1 MEILP
6 ARDFVISHI
15 GYLEKMNPLNY
26 ADLLNADTIHCTNQ
40 KIVLA
45 NITMD
50 LIRKVFLSIGKL
62 LSSEGGCK
70 FSKFYFSLEN
80 SNFIIGNQHCQ
91 VFSLKWQLHPVRFQ
105 ENVFQIPKFDFVKSF
120 LQVRMMFCD
129 TKSHK
134 CFSLRQSS
142 YLNVYTSHFMTEY

>member
-6 ARDFVISHI
+6 AHDFVISHI

-26 ADLLNADTIHCTNQ
+26 ADLLNADTIHRTNQ

-70 FSKFYFSLEN
+70 FSKS
-80 SNFIIGNQHCQ
+80 
-91 VFSLKWQLHPVRFQ
+91 
-105 ENVFQIPKFDFVKSF
+105 
-120 LQVRMMFCD
+120 
-129 TKSHK
+129 
-134 CFSLRQSS
+134 
-142 YLNVYTSHFMTEY
+142 